1 MQDTH
6 HQTPPFYK
14 IDENE
19 WIIGNDPA
27 RGPWT
32 ADGCHGG
39 PVAAI
44 FARALEKAVPDKQ
57 LTRLTIDLF
66 RPVPMSGFRIETEI
80 GRDGRMVA
88 TIAATLVNREGKPC
102 ASATGLL
109 VRVEDLGEVPTT
121 AILPPDFQ
129 GKLGA
134 RFQGVKRGHDLPTFA
149 DFTEIAFPAN
159 SPFSPGP
166 NTMWM
171 RTTTLLADEAMS
183 GFQTLC
189 PLADCGNGFSRN
201 EPGMTISF
209 INPDLSI
216 NFHRDPVSRWIG
228 ASFSSQWESTG
239 RGVSLATLFDTQG
252 PIGAAQQ
259 TLLLQRV

>member
-1 MQDTH
+1 MPH
-6 HQTPPFYK
+6 ALPQTPPFYT
-14 IDENE
+14 IDEND
-19 WIIGNDPA
+19 WIMGNDPA

-39 PVAAI
+39 AAAAI
-44 FARALEKAVPDKQ
+44 FARALELAVPDKQ

-66 RPVPMSGFRIETEI
+66 RPVPMSGFRIETDI
-80 GRDGRMVA
+80 GRNGRMVT
-88 TIAATLVNREGKPC
+88 TIAATLINREGKRC

-109 VRVEDLGEVPTT
+109 LRAEDLGDVPNTT
-121 AILPPDFQ
+121 MLPPDFASKVSVQ
-129 GKLGA
+129 
-134 RFQGVKRGHDLPTFA
+134 FPGVKRGHDLPTFA
-149 DFTEIAFPAN
+149 DFTEIAFPAGQ
-159 SPFSPGP
+159 PFSPGP

-171 RTTTLLADEAMS
+171 RTTSLIEGETMS

-201 EPGMTISF
+201 ESGMTVSF